1 MGGKTGN
8 VKIWHFIGALII
20 AAWVLGVVTDSVA
33 AMKDEELSYEVN
45 GVVLK
50 GYLAYDDAVAG
61 KRPGVLVVH
70 DFWGI
75 GEFVRD
81 RARELAKLGYVAFA
95 VDMYGEAKEATNP
108 AEARKL
114 SREVRGNPPMMKAR
128 FDAARAVL
136 SRNPSVD
143 SKRIAAI
150 GYSLGG
156 FIVLEM
162 ARQGSDLAGVGV
174 FWGSLKTE
182 RPAQK
187 GMVKARVLVLTGAD
201 DPGVPAEDV
210 NKFKAEMD
218 AAGANYKV
226 IAYPKAKHAFSR
238 PNADSLATK
247 FNLPTLA
254 YNAEADQ
261 KSWAEMKSFFD
272 MLFRK

>member
-1 MGGKTGN
+1 MATREMN
-8 VKIWHFIGALII
+8 IKIWGFIGILVI
-20 AAWVLGVVTDSVA
+20 AAWLLGSVTE
-33 AMKDEELSYEVN
+33 AMALKGEELIYKAN

-50 GYLAYDDAVAG
+50 GYMVYDDAVVG

-70 DFWGI
+70 DYWGT

-81 RARELAKLGYVAFA
+81 CARELAKLGYAAFA

-108 AEARKL
+108 DEARKL
-114 SREVRGNPPMMKAR
+114 AGEVRGNPPMMEAR

-136 SRNPSVD
+136 SKHPSVD

-156 FIVLEM
+156 YIVLEM
-162 ARQGSDLAGVGV
+162 ARQGSDLAGVVV

-187 GMVKARVLVLTGAD
+187 GMVKARVLVLTGTD

-210 NKFKAEMD
+210 KKFKAEME

-247 FNLPTLA
+247 FNLPALA

-261 KSWAEMKSFFD
+261 KSWAEMEAFFN